1 MTPLSVSK
9 ILGCDAFCDTQQEQE
24 EEQELGILVLVDL
37 DLDLDLDSSSWISK
51 ILFLDQGT
59 PLLMSG
65 RAYPKCF
72 LYSSAAGIFL
82 AKR

>member
-1 MTPLSVSK
+1 MIPFSVFEIS
-9 ILGCDAFCDTQQEQE
+9 GCDAAGAG
-24 EEQELGILVLVDL
+24 EEQELGILVLV

-65 RAYPKCF
+65 R
-72 LYSSAAGIFL
+72 
-82 AKR
+82 